1 MWGFVEETIGECR
14 NVNLMDQE
22 VIPDEANKSKQK
34 WNVNKI
40 TLLRNTKITVIYQLV
55 LPVESYLDSTSIPET
70 WLVGRFRMH
79 THYLNQFTI
88 L

>member
-1 MWGFVEETIGECR
+1 MTYQRSGMWGFVEETIGECR

-40 TLLRNTKITVIYQLV
+40 TFLRNTKII
-55 LPVESYLDSTSIPET
+55 
-70 WLVGRFRMH
+70 
-79 THYLNQFTI
+79 
-88 L
+88 